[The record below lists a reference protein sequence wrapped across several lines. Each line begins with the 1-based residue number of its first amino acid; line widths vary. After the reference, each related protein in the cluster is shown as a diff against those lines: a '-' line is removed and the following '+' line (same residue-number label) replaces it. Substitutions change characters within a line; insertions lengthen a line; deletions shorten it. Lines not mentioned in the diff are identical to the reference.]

1 MANIIEES
9 KSSRATCRS
18 CRQKIEKS
26 ALRFGEET
34 PNAFDP
40 EGGPAYAWHHLL
52 CAAKKKPTEVKAAL
66 AAFTGTVPN
75 REEVDAALASA
86 KETTKPP
93 FPYAERAPT
102 GRSKCLV
109 CEEGIEKGDLRVA
122 IEREV
127 DTGSFTAKSAGY
139 LHATCA
145 AQHDFGEEQDLF
157 GKLKA
162 NSRGLAEP
170 DLNELE
176 QALQS
181 GAEG

>member
-9 KSSRATCRS
+9 KSNRATCRS
-18 CRQKIEKS
+18 CRQKIEKGV
-26 ALRFGEET
+26 LRYGEEM

-40 EGGPAYAWHHLL
+40 EGAAASYAWHHLL
-52 CAAKKKPTEVKAAL
+52 CAAKKKPSDVKAAL
-66 AAFTGTVPN
+66 AAFSGEVPN
-75 REEVDAALASA
+75 RDEVEKVLSEA

-93 FPYAERAPT
+93 FPYAERAPS

-109 CEEGIEKGDLRVA
+109 CGEAIDKDDLRVA

-139 LHATCA
+139 LHAACA
-145 AQHDFGEEQDLF
+145 PQHESAQEELF
-157 GKLKA
+157 PKLKA
-162 NSRGLAEP
+162 NSRGLAEA
-170 DLNELE
+170 DLSELE

-181 GAEG
+181 AGG

>member
-18 CRQKIEKS
+18 CRQKIEKA

-52 CAAKKKPTEVKAAL
+52 CAAKKKPAEVKAAL
-66 AAFTGTVPN
+66 ATFTGNVPN
-75 REEVDAALASA
+75 REELEKTLAEA
-86 KETTKPP
+86 KDTTKPP

-109 CEEGIEKGDLRVA
+109 CEALIEKGDLRVA

-127 DTGSFTAKSAGY
+127 DT
-139 LHATCA
+139 
-145 AQHDFGEEQDLF
+145 
-157 GKLKA
+157 
-162 NSRGLAEP
+162 
-170 DLNELE
+170 
-176 QALQS
+176 
-181 GAEG
+181 